1 MINALNKLGV
11 PVVAD
16 GRNDL
21 VINGRKV
28 SGNAQRYANGRL
40 LHHGTLLFDINTEVM
55 SRVLTPSKDKFISKA
70 AKSVKSRVGL
80 IKDSLPEEFTILDLK
95 NQLTKELA
103 DGDSELKLE
112 QHDLRRVQELRN
124 NKFSTWDW
132 NWGKTPK
139 FEFNNRQR
147 FIGGTVEIHANVSQ
161 GKITTIKIQGDFLGI
176 SDIADIERLL
186 EGAFFTKDAVKQ
198 ILQKTPLRNY
208 FGDKI
213 SLEDLEN
220 LF

>member
-1 MINALNKLGV
+1 M
-11 PVVAD
+11 
-16 GRNDL
+16 
-21 VINGRKV
+21 
-28 SGNAQRYANGRL
+28 
-40 LHHGTLLFDINTEVM
+40 FDINTEVM

-147 FIGGTVEIHANVSQ
+147 FIGGT
-161 GKITTIKIQGDFLGI
+161 
-176 SDIADIERLL
+176 
-186 EGAFFTKDAVKQ
+186 
-198 ILQKTPLRNY
+198 
-208 FGDKI
+208 
-213 SLEDLEN
+213 
-220 LF
+220 